1 MNIARLSEKITIQK
15 ADVMID
21 RIGNHIN
28 TFSDLFSCHAT
39 VGTESQKETEF
50 QDAGLTNDHTVLTFT
65 VRYNSITRT
74 VDSTHYRIV
83 FRKEIYEIERVDHLN
98 YRNKAIKFHCRK
110 ANR

>member
-28 TFSDLFSCHAT
+28 TFSDFFSCHAT

-50 QDAGLTNDHTVLTFT
+50 QDAGLTNDHTILTFT
-65 VRYNSITRT
+65 VRYNSITRK

-83 FRKEIYEIERVDHLN
+83 FREEIYEIETVDHLN
-98 YRNKAIKFHCRK
+98 YRNKAIKFRCK
-110 ANR
+110 KVNR